1 MPITHKMEI
10 SFWQDKND
18 SVKITFGKHEGIT
31 GITSV
36 NDNVISK
43 RGNPHLYKQ
52 LRQILV
58 NEGKWNDDRTSI

>member
-1 MPITHKMEI
+1 MTITHKMEI

-18 SVKITFGKHEGIT
+18 SVKIRLGKQEGIT

-52 LRQILV
+52 LKQILV
-58 NEGKWNDDRTSI
+58 NEGKWIDKQTSI